1 MSIHSRVTA
10 CLRAGLFGA
19 ALAAAL
25 VSCGG
30 GGGDSGN
37 NTMQM
42 TPPPATPT
50 IASNFATRS
59 LVADAAGAGAE
70 HLDPK
75 LINAWG
81 IAFNPAGFVWVANN
95 GSATSTLYDGN
106 GVPQTLVVAIPPGS
120 AGTASPTGIVFNGS
134 TSFQVTQNGVTGASA
149 FIFVTETGT
158 LSGWSPSVNRTNA
171 VLTVDTGAAGAVYK
185 GLAIATFSGAN
196 YLYAADFRNGRVD
209 VYDANWTRVTL
220 PGGGFTDPNLPAGY
234 APFGIQAIGGRIY
247 VAYAQRTAGSIDE
260 TKGSGLG
267 IVDVFDAGGALVR
280 RLATGG
286 ALNAPWGMAMAPA
299 NFGGASNMLLVGNFG
314 DGKINAYKSDTGEF
328 AGTLMKADRTPIV
341 IDGLWGIAFGNG
353 LNNQPTNTLFFA
365 AGPGDE
371 AHGLYGRI
379 DLQ

>member
-1 MSIHSRVTA
+1 MNIHSRATA

-30 GGGDSGN
+30 GGDSGGN
-37 NTMQM
+37 AMQM
-42 TPPPATPT
+42 TPPPVTPT
-50 IASNFATRS
+50 IASNFVTRS
-59 LVADAAGAGAE
+59 LVADGTGAE
-70 HLDPK
+70 HVDAH

-134 TSFQVTQNGVTGASA
+134 TSFQVTQNGLTGASA
-149 FIFVTETGT
+149 FIFATENGT
-158 LSGWSPSVNRTNA
+158 LSGWSPSVNRNNA
-171 VLTVDTGAAGAVYK
+171 ILAVDTGAAGAVYK

-209 VYDANWTRVTL
+209 VYDANWNRVTL

-267 IVDVFDAGGALVR
+267 MVDVFDAGGALVR
-280 RLATGG
+280 RLVTGG
-286 ALNAPWGMAMAPA
+286 ALNAPWGLAMAPA
-299 NFGGASNMLLVGNFG
+299 NFGAASNMLLVGNFG
-314 DGKINAYKSDTGEF
+314 DGKINAYKADTGEF

-379 DLQ
+379 DMQ